1 MNDASAPRSASQTAC
16 PACGAVQ
23 PPGRRCRDCGT
34 ALPWSRPVLKG
45 RDRALAAAVN
55 WGRGSRWTMW
65 LAGSAFLLLAGALA
79 AVHWQDSTH
88 AGPSVA
94 ALEAEAVRGD
104 PNLQRFLSEDPDAA
118 SQVRAALAVALETGL
133 SRQEAL
139 IKVQALLH
147 ELQAARNPAVAA
159 LADSTPGS
167 GPNSAED
174 RGDQARPA
182 GELSDPASFGQAGV
196 PRLQAR
202 RCFDTG
208 ADRECIETLDDHGA
222 QSAQTD
228 NSPAAVLKRVETL
241 RRKAAES
248 AKILEKL

>member
-1 MNDASAPRSASQTAC
+1 MNDASAPRSASQTTC

-23 PPGRRCRDCGT
+23 PSARRCRDCGT

-45 RDRALAAAVN
+45 RDRALAAAVDG
-55 WGRGSRWTMW
+55 GRGSRWKMW
-65 LAGSAFLLLAGALA
+65 VAGSAFLLLAGALA
-79 AVHWQDSTH
+79 AVHWRDSAPT
-88 AGPSVA
+88 GPSVA
-94 ALEAEAVRGD
+94 ALEAEAVRDD
-104 PNLQRFLSEDPDAA
+104 PHLQRFLSEDPDAA
-118 SQVRAALAVALETGL
+118 SQVRAALAVALELRL

-139 IKVQALLH
+139 IKVQTLLR
-147 ELQAARNPAVAA
+147 ELQAMRDPTVAA
-159 LADSTPGS
+159 QADSTPGS
-167 GPNSAED
+167 DPNSAED

-182 GELSDPASFGQAGV
+182 AELSDSASLGQVGV
-196 PRLQAR
+196 PRPQAR
-202 RCFDTG
+202 RCFGTG
-208 ADRECIETLDDHGA
+208 ADRECIETFDDPGA